1 MEKSEI
7 KAMFKLIDSA
17 MRIESKTDAAALREQ
32 LETWY
37 SFFKDDD
44 PAAVRAALNYEL
56 THNHFKPNIADIK
69 GAMRKLTTA
78 SPAELWRTLQIAAD
92 NGSKEEYDA
101 EHYKTINHFKDE
113 FAKLPPILKAYLG
126 SVKSLKEFYGTDHNT
141 FDKKQFEKEIKELQE
156 ATEQQPMITGGE
168 NNESVQRI

>member
-78 SPAELWRTLQIAAD
+78 SPAELWRTLQVAAD
-92 NGSKEEYDA
+92 NGSKETYDA
-101 EHYKTINHFKDE
+101 EAYKTNTHYKDE
-113 FAKLPPILKAYLG
+113 FAKLPPVLKTYIG
-126 SVKSLKEFYGTDHNT
+126 SAKGLREFYETDHNT
-141 FDKKQFEKEIKELQE
+141 FDKKQFEKEIQELQE
-156 ATEQQPMITGGE
+156 ASEQKMIGGAK
-168 NNESVQRI
+168 